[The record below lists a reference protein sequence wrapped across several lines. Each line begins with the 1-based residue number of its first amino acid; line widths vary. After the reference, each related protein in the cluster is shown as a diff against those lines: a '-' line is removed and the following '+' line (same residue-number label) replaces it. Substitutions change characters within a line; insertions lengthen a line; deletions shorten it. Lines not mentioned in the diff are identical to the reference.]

1 MLPYR
6 IHSYGGTYKASDNF
20 PVKKISLLFLK
31 VIMDVSTQPY
41 IVAIWCMFG
50 KPWSTT

>member
-20 PVKKISLLFLK
+20 PVKKISLLFLQGHHGC
-31 VIMDVSTQPY
+31 VNSAVY
-41 IVAIWCMFG
+41 RCYLVYVW
-50 KPWSTT
+50 